1 MKNDQETLSANTM
14 FVEAP
19 LLKED
24 LPVIRRSS
32 RDITRKVR

>member
-1 MKNDQETLSANTM
+1 MKNDQETLSANTT

-19 LLKED
+19 IFKEG